1 MTGFA
6 CSHGRALFSDI
17 DFTVSFCVLCATHD
31 MSLPGGL
38 AAIDSNRCLAH
49 FLLGCCQSSILCSRL
64 LVVRNVTEVPWYWYF
79 NMDVDAAVQ
88 SVSTRKCSYS
98 KNGHPAWG
106 KYCFTS
112 ALSWISYESDN
123 HLAINHMLWRGCSH
137 CHQFDN
143 VVVVLRLT
151 CLIVVLALLI
161 FALGIASSIVFRFL
175 VCYFGILDPC
185 CFVACSCGLYV
196 FCRSQ
201 FLGCQSFILHSNK
214 DLTSVGVAQ
223 SGHICCQIYKN
234 KDTSDWLAF
243 CTSVLLRASF
253 CVCPDCHQ
261 GNTVVTLKW
270 TKIHLNHSHF
280 ARR

>member
-1 MTGFA
+1 MLQCNLWVPENVPIRRTVILLEE
-6 CSHGRALFSDI
+6 S
-17 DFTVSFCVLCATHD
+17 TVSLRR
-31 MSLPGGL
+31 SPGSHTNPTITLRSTTCSDAGVRI
-38 AAIDSNRCLAH
+38 AI
-49 FLLGCCQSSILCSRL
+49 
-64 LVVRNVTEVPWYWYF
+64 
-79 NMDVDAAVQ
+79 
-88 SVSTRKCSYS
+88 K
-98 KNGHPAWG
+98 
-106 KYCFTS
+106 
-112 ALSWISYESDN
+112 
-123 HLAINHMLWRGCSH
+123 
-137 CHQFDN
+137 FDN

-223 SGHICCQIYKN
+223 SGHICCHIHKN
-234 KDTSDWLAF
+234 KDTSDWLTF

>member
-49 FLLGCCQSSILCSRL
+49 FLLGCCQSSILCSRP

-123 HLAINHMLWRGCSH
+123 HLAINDMLWRGCSDCYQVSQCCRSSASH
-137 CHQFDN
+137 VSDSCAGVTDIS
-143 VVVVLRLT
+143 L
-151 CLIVVLALLI
+151 LALL
-161 FALGIASSIVFRFL
+161 AL
-175 VCYFGILDPC
+175 
-185 CFVACSCGLYV
+185 
-196 FCRSQ
+196 
-201 FLGCQSFILHSNK
+201 
-214 DLTSVGVAQ
+214 
-223 SGHICCQIYKN
+223 
-234 KDTSDWLAF
+234 
-243 CTSVLLRASF
+243 
-253 CVCPDCHQ
+253 
-261 GNTVVTLKW
+261 
-270 TKIHLNHSHF
+270 
-280 ARR
+280 